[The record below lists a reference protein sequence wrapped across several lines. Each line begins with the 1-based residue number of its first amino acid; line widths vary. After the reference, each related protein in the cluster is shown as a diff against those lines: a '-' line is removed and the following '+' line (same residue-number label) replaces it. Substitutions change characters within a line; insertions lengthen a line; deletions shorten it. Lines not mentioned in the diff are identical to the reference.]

1 MATTI
6 GPKPARLKD
15 SPLGEKLKEEACT
28 FGFFQAVTLLQR
40 LSAAASPVG
49 SFSNPKEESVHFR
62 VNPRLGFPASEIQ
75 KLESSENGPPEMTVN
90 FMGLTGPSGVLPYA
104 YSELILERS
113 RAKDHTLAEFLD
125 IFNHRAVSLFYR
137 AWQRP
142 RFPVTYSSGAR
153 DHFTHYL
160 LDLIGLGTE
169 GLRDRQEIEDEA
181 LLHYTALLGMQARSA
196 AALEQIIQDYFEV
209 AVEIQQFTG
218 G

>member
-1 MATTI
+1 M
-6 GPKPARLKD
+6 
-15 SPLGEKLKEEACT
+15 
-28 FGFFQAVTLLQR
+28 
-40 LSAAASPVG
+40 
-49 SFSNPKEESVHFR
+49 
-62 VNPRLGFPASEIQ
+62 
-75 KLESSENGPPEMTVN
+75 
-90 FMGLTGPSGVLPYA
+90 GVLPYT

-137 AWQRP
+137 AWQKP
-142 RFPVTYSSGAR
+142 RFPVTYSSGTH

-196 AALEQIIQDYFEV
+196 TALEQIIQDYFEV
-209 AVEIQQFTG
+209 PVEVQQFTG
-218 G
+218 GWYGLDTPTQCAMNDEESASCQIGVRRSGGRRGVGPAGARAHPSRAAQHGTLWRLSTRGKLLRSIARPDPLFQQSMPGVRGTAGAR